1 MKTLLKTAAV
11 AAILTGFANSAF
23 AMEYTP
29 LSRAEG
35 VMQSVNME
43 HTDLSYNAAK
53 ATLITPKLKNTKIAV
68 ARLYNGRF
76 LPTPHQEASAWSAL
90 NGSAKDGATAPQ
102 FSQLSA
108 AAHFDIIPELPMGS
122 EESDNKIDE
131 IRMAAVESGS
141 DYVLIYATG
150 KGAFWASFGGRPL
163 EQTGLVVDEASSA
176 NLNGDAKALLIKA
189 RSGEVVGAVTTFA
202 PDMATLTKLVGEMT
216 AKVFDEA

>member
-1 MKTLLKTAAV
+1 MTTLLKTAAV
-11 AAILTGFANSAF
+11 AAIITGFANSAF
-23 AMEYTP
+23 ALEYTP

-35 VMQSVNME
+35 VMQTVNME
-43 HTDLSYNAAK
+43 HSDLSYNAAK
-53 ATLITPKLKNTKIAV
+53 ATLITAKLKNSKIAV

-76 LPTPHQEASAWSAL
+76 LPTPHNETSAWAAL
-90 NGSAKDGATAPQ
+90 NGAVQNGGAAPQ

-108 AAHFDIIPELPMGS
+108 AAHFSIIPELPMDS

-131 IRMAAVESGS
+131 IRMAAVESGN

-150 KGAFWASFGGRPL
+150 KGAFWASFGGRAL
-163 EQTGLVVDEASSA
+163 EETGLIVDEASNA

-189 RSGEVVGAVTTFA
+189 HSGEVVGAVTTFA

-216 AKVFDEA
+216 AEVFDEA